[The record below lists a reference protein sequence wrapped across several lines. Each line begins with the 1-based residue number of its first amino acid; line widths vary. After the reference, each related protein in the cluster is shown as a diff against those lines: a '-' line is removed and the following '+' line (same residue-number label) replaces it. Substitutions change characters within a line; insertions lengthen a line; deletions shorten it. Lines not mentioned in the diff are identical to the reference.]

1 MIPFYR
7 PEDPWVPVYRE
18 CSGCSGVRPAIIFMR
33 LVEGSWW
40 HGARDIDESADFVRH
55 TRLQIEK
62 AMMAE
67 VAMALTFMGFLLII
81 SYSYGLDDAH
91 STMDLYAPLVN

>member
-1 MIPFYR
+1 
-7 PEDPWVPVYRE
+7 VL
-18 CSGCSGVRPAIIFMR
+18 SVRSK
-33 LVEGSWW
+33 LL
-40 HGARDIDESADFVRH
+40 SAANAAVAA
-55 TRLQIEK
+55 K

-67 VAMALTFMGFLLII
+67 VAMALTFMGFLLIN